1 MHQLLNLCSRS
12 KVFSARCS
20 SIECLYIVQMNFGLP
35 NVNTVGALSL
45 YIVPDCHQNASVT
58 EACLQLS
65 KDHQTALLDFQWEKY
80 I

>member
-1 MHQLLNLCSRS
+1 
-12 KVFSARCS
+12 
-20 SIECLYIVQMNFGLP
+20 MNFGLP